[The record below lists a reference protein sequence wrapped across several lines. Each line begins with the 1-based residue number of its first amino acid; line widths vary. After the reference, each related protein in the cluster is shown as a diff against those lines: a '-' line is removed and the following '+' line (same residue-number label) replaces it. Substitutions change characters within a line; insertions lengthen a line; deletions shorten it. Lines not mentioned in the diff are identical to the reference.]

1 MQGVDFNF
9 CKRDF
14 LKSLK
19 VNQITGQGV
28 LRVNNTLK
36 SVLAKFQSDWMTL
49 EKVIELFLSFSRF
62 DRGEVSRA

>member
-1 MQGVDFNF
+1 MDFNF

-36 SVLAKFQSDWMTL
+36 SVLAKFQSDWTTL
-49 EKVIELFLSFSRF
+49 EKVIQLFLSFSRF

>member
-1 MQGVDFNF
+1 MLSLSSIRAGVMWY
-9 CKRDF
+9 
-14 LKSLK
+14 
-19 VNQITGQGV
+19 QITGQGV

-49 EKVIELFLSFSRF
+49 EKVIKLFLSFSRF

>member
-9 CKRDF
+9 HMRDF

-19 VNQITGQGV
+19 VYQISGQGV

-49 EKVIELFLSFSRF
+49 EKVIKLFLSFSRF
-62 DRGEVSRA
+62 ELR

>member
-1 MQGVDFNF
+1 MDFNF

-49 EKVIELFLSFSRF
+49 EKVIQLFLSFSRF

>member
-1 MQGVDFNF
+1 MQGVDLNF

-28 LRVNNTLK
+28 LRVNRTSENVWT
-36 SVLAKFQSDWMTL
+36 KFQSDWMTL
-49 EKVIELFLSFSRF
+49 EKVIKLFLSFSRF

>member
-1 MQGVDFNF
+1 MQGVDLNF

-28 LRVNNTLK
+28 LRVNRTSENVWT
-36 SVLAKFQSDWMTL
+36 KFQSDWMTL
-49 EKVIELFLSFSRF
+49 EKVIQLFLSFSRF